1 MLAMRAL
8 FLPLLLFHAAI
19 FAAADEAVHC
29 ADSRGRIIGLA
40 ADEHYIMTT
49 PSDAPL
55 NEAWTKKTNNAPP
68 CTNSFT
74 GTYLQVLPDDRDT
87 YHNINGPE
95 SFTMTGLGFRLRV
108 VQPGVHTLFLRWT
121 GGDTV
126 GGGDS
131 LYAVLYDNN
140 APTTRNIIPGLPTF
154 KPVRR
159 QTNPAPAADLHV
171 CWSQASPCAG
181 LFTHRRPRHRSVQR
195 LAASRAAATTSPRT
209 RAHASRRTPHSIR
222 SRAHQTARERIGT
235 LG

>member
-1 MLAMRAL
+1 MRAL
-8 FLPLLLFHAAI
+8 VLPLLLLHAVI
-19 FAAADEAVHC
+19 FASADEAVHC

-40 ADEHYIMTT
+40 ADEHYIVRPPTE
-49 PSDAPL
+49 APL
-55 NEAWTKKTNNAPP
+55 NEAWTKKTNDAPP
-68 CTNSFT
+68 CSNSFV

-95 SFTMTGLGFRLRV
+95 SFTMTGLAFRLRV

-131 LYAVLYDNN
+131 LYAVLYDS
-140 APTTRNIIPGLPTF
+140 APTPTIVAGLPTF
-154 KPVRR
+154 KPVRC
-159 QTNPAPAADLHV
+159 QTNPAAALHV
-171 CWSQASPCAG
+171 CWAQASPCAG
-181 LFTHRRPRHRSVQR
+181 LLRTFTHRRRRQGSAQR

-209 RAHASRRTPHSIR
+209 RAHASRRTAASIR
-222 SRAHQTARERIGT
+222 PGAHQTARGRIGT